1 MIPTDLICYQS
12 PVFKAAFE
20 GQFLEGRTLTMTL
33 DDVDS
38 KLFGLLV
45 HWFYTE
51 DVFIKDLEV
60 VNNKTISQECLDKN
74 SILLANLWLLADR
87 FLIPLLQ
94 NNIMDVLLSSNWS
107 STSEGVFDL
116 VLYIY
121 ESTEHGSPCEIKKF
135 TTFLLSE
142 VVDRKIIRAWKDPLP
157 RELLLDFSIA
167 LCIGPDNSNSK
178 FFNIYVDEDGTGKKT
193 IGHHGLRQDSSSR

>member
-1 MIPTDLICYQS
+1 
-12 PVFKAAFE
+12 
-20 GQFLEGRTLTMTL
+20 LEGRTLAMTL

-38 KLFGLLV
+38 ELFGLLV

-51 DVFIKDLEV
+51 EVFIKDLEV
-60 VNNKTISQECLDKN
+60 VNNKTISQECLDKI

-107 STSEGVFDL
+107 STSEGVFDF

-121 ESTEHGSPCEIKKF
+121 ENTEHGSPCEIKKF
-135 TTFLLSE
+135 AIILVSE
-142 VVDRKIIRAWKDPLP
+142 VVNKKIISGL
-157 RELLLDFSIA
+157 E
-167 LCIGPDNSNSK
+167 GPP
-178 FFNIYVDEDGTGKKT
+178 
-193 IGHHGLRQDSSSR
+193 SSRTSIGFPNRALHWHR